1 MENLKLMLKL
11 YDGVDCDNW
20 SEKEIDDYCR
30 KEDTK
35 AIIDWQEHKSF
46 DVYKTKGYVY
56 DNLFS
61 YLYISKQMCEDVK
74 TFLREQGYDL
84 KKMSVFDYYN
94 GNGLT
99 TYNMMQDFGDVEFFN
114 DVESQVNVFN
124 QLLAE
129 KGLQEKK
136 STSYNG
142 QDIFMVLN
150 CIEHYF
156 RPKEFLK
163 EIMDSAKDCEY
174 LVISHGF
181 NKSYW
186 CGHYQYY
193 LIDDELVENVKVWE
207 ILEKE
212 LMKKYDM
219 VATGTEQKMKIFRK
233 KKVS

>member
-1 MENLKLMLKL
+1 MYAYFQPRISATQE
-11 YDGVDCDNW
+11 
-20 SEKEIDDYCR
+20 EA
-30 KEDTK
+30 DTK

-74 TFLREQGYDL
+74 VFLREQGYNL

-156 RPKEFLK
+156 RPKEFF
-163 EIMDSAKDCEY
+163 ERNN
-174 LVISHGF
+174 G
-181 NKSYW
+181 
-186 CGHYQYY
+186 
-193 LIDDELVENVKVWE
+193 
-207 ILEKE
+207 
-212 LMKKYDM
+212 
-219 VATGTEQKMKIFRK
+219 
-233 KKVS
+233 